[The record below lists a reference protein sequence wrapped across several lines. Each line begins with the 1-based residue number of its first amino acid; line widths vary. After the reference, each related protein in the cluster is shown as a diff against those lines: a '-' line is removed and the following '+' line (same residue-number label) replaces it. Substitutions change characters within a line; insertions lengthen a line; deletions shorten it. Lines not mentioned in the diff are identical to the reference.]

1 MAGLKPLVVVI
12 EDDLSA
18 ASALELTL
26 RDWGADVQRFTKRD
40 ALAAINDGN
49 ADRVL
54 AVIADFDPGAGAHG
68 ASFSKGLR
76 RRAPDARILVL
87 SGMFAPRAAKAAAD
101 AGYDFMPKPAAA
113 ESIIRWLDKASASR
127 RNLA

>member
-12 EDDLSA
+12 EDDHNA

-26 RDWGADVQRFTKRD
+26 RDWGADVQRFAKQD
-40 ALAAINDGN
+40 ALAAIDENN
-49 ADRVL
+49 ADRVI
-54 AVIADFDPGAGAHG
+54 AVIADFDPGARAHG

-87 SGMFAPRAAKAAAD
+87 SGMFTPRAAKAAAE

-113 ESIIRWLDKASASR
+113 EAITHWLDKALTSR